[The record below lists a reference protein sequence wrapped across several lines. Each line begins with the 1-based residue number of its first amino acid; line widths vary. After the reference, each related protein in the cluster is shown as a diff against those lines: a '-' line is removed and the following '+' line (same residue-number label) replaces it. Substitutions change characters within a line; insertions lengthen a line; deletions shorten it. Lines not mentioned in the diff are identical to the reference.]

1 MDRRIDAVD
10 RLRGVET
17 LILIRASKPGPRVLA
32 TAIAPVFVLRC
43 DY

>member
-17 LILIRASKPGPRVLA
+17 LILSRASKPGRRVLA
-32 TAIAPVFVLRC
+32 TASASIFVLRC